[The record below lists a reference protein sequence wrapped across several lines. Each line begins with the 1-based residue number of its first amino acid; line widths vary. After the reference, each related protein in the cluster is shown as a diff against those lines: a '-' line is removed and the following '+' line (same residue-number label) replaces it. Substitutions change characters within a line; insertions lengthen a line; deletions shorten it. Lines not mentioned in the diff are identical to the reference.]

1 MARKKTIPHPELKAV
16 NDNAA
21 AIDIGS
27 TMHMAAVNPE
37 QTSVARLTDAVT
49 EAGARVFAVVDFAQG
64 NASVGAEL
72 RPTTVVIF
80 GSPQIG
86 ATALQ
91 AGQTLA
97 LYLPLRILFFEDA
110 FGQTWLTYDDPAH
123 VAPTHGVPAENP
135 AVQKMAAA
143 LARFATIAAGG

>member
-1 MARKKTIPHPELKAV
+1 MNKRNVLG
-16 NDNAA
+16 AA
-21 AIDIGS
+21 LGIGL
-27 TMHMAAVNPE
+27 MAAPVMAERINIASDANVE
-37 QTSVARLTDAVT
+37 TSVARLTDAVT
-49 EAGARVFAVVDFAQG
+49 DAGARVFAVVDFAQG